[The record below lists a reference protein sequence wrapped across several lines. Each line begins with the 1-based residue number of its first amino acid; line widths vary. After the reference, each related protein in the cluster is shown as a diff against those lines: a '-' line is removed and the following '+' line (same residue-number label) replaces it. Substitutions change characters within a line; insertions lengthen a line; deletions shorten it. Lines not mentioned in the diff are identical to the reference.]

1 MKDYEAQIKEHW
13 NQGSDSEWY
22 RSLRSEERLER
33 LREDPSTAFHPGLDR
48 CDSAK
53 ALSSPEMGHAVS
65 HQYFRTFETVH
76 VVYSPLPAGYHQATT
91 NREEKLKMN
100 NTSTLN
106 KVLLAIMG
114 ILSVIGLVLLSISIF
129 NDNASI
135 HYLSGAL
142 SCVGVAG
149 ILNVIMLINRKE
161 GSGK

>member
-1 MKDYEAQIKEHW
+1 MGQTL
-13 NQGSDSEWY
+13 
-22 RSLRSEERLER
+22 SLKILM
-33 LREDPSTAFHPGLDR
+33 L
-48 CDSAK
+48 
-53 ALSSPEMGHAVS
+53 
-65 HQYFRTFETVH
+65 FETIR
-76 VVYSPLPAGYHQATT
+76 VVYSPLPAGYHKVTT

-149 ILNVIMLINRKE
+149 ILNVIMLINRNKE
-161 GSGK
+161 AEK